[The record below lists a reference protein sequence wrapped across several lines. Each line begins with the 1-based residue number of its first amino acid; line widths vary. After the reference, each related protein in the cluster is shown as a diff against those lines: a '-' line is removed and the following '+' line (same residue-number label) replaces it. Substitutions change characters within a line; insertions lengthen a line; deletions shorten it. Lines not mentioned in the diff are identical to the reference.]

1 MISAGITDNNRV
13 NGQLDRIARGPQT
26 PAQPKSAGM
35 VTALGLQVQAWF
47 TGLGDLASKIGS
59 TNLRPFGNPSA
70 PAGGSQQ
77 AAATAAAT
85 GSDKTKEASGGPK
98 IEVGGGKE
106 SRKKLLAALRDA
118 DCDAQLED
126 VTDDM
131 VKRYEK
137 GDITL
142 AGLKKEIDRAAKAKE
157 KTEKE
162 KTAVTEKKGTPKDAA
177 APTAHQGDGLRVPPA

>member
-1 MISAGITDNNRV
+1 MISAGITDNSRV

-35 VTALGLQVQAWF
+35 VSALGLQVQAWF

-77 AAATAAAT
+77 AAAAAT

-98 IEVGGGKE
+98 VEVGGGNE
-106 SRKKLLAALRDA
+106 ARKKVLEALRDA
-118 DCDAQLED
+118 DCDAKLED
-126 VTDDM
+126 VTPDM
-131 VKRYEK
+131 VRRYQK

-142 AGLKKEIDRAAKAKE
+142 AGLKKEIKKAQDAKE
-157 KTEKE
+157 KAEKE
-162 KTAVTEKKGTPKDAA
+162 KAAAAEKKDTPKDAA
-177 APTAHQGDGLRVPPA
+177 APTEHQGDGLRVPPA